1 MVILSNLVMEYL
13 GLETD
18 ESSKRILRKLA
29 EREATLEE
37 YVDVLRFL
45 MEILYKVTG
54 KKRLS

>member
-1 MVILSNLVMEYL
+1 MEYL